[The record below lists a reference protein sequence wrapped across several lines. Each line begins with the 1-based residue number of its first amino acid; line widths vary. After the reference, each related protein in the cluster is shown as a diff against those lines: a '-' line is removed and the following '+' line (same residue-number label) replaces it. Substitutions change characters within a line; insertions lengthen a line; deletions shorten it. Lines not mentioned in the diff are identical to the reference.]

1 MDQES
6 KTGWQC
12 HGFPD
17 ERGDE
22 RGDEMDVG
30 VQWDCFCTRVDVE
43 MEGLHARIQRGWM
56 SLALKM

>member
-1 MDQES
+1 
-6 KTGWQC
+6 
-12 HGFPD
+12 
-17 ERGDE
+17 
-22 RGDEMDVG
+22 MDVG